1 MEEKL
6 PELDPKR
13 YKQEDGKVKSGP
25 RNFYSNP
32 QSKVIDTTFKKYKY
46 IEDEYDR
53 KHKMEVEY
61 RKKQRAKEF

>member
-32 QSKVIDTTFKKYKY
+32 QSKVIDTTFKNYKY
-46 IEDEYDR
+46 IEYE
-53 KHKMEVEY
+53 
-61 RKKQRAKEF
+61 